1 MKLQELYELLRRF
14 EQASPEAKQRVARY
28 LREME
33 EDRVGQQARDEQ
45 AAKFA

>member
-1 MKLQELYELLRRF
+1 MKLQDLYELLRRF

-33 EDRVGQQARDEQ
+33 EEREGQQARGER
-45 AAKFA
+45 AAKVA